1 MHTYVYIYF
10 FKGWRTQTF
19 LLSSHLRLLSVSL
32 FSSSCLQGGTFIFW
46 APSRFPALSCIP
58 HENHRVLIK
67 GMHCKARQTSVPNL
81 TVPLSHVTLSL
92 LIFLSKPQF
101 PHLLNWNKS
110 NSQNDCIKQANS
122 CKTLSTLA
130 ATWYILPVIIIF
142 VTSYCSKISKT
153 VLPQKTQDTVGKWN
167 RHN

>member
-10 FKGWRTQTF
+10 LKDGEHKLFYWAPTSGFSQSHSF
-19 LLSSHLRLLSVSL
+19 HPASSKE
-32 FSSSCLQGGTFIFW
+32 GTFIFW
-46 APSRFPALSCIP
+46 APSRLPALSCIP

-81 TVPLSHVTLSL
+81 TVALSHVTLSL

-101 PHLLNWNKS
+101 PHLLMWNKS

-122 CKTLSTLA
+122 CKTDASCHMVHIA
-130 ATWYILPVIIIF
+130 
-142 VTSYCSKISKT
+142 C
-153 VLPQKTQDTVGKWN
+153 
-167 RHN
+167 RHYFRYQLLFKDK